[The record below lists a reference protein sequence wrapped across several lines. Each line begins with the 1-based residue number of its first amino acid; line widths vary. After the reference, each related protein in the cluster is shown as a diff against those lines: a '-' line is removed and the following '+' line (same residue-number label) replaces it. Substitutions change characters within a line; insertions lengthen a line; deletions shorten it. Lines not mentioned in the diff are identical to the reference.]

1 MPSFAQGSAVHLVGP
16 SELIEQL
23 PKCQWVP
30 SKCMLLT
37 TSAFF
42 CSQGELRFGPGEVE
56 KEIEVSIIDDDM
68 SEPDV
73 TFDVVLTNL
82 KGMGV
87 VIVQV
92 RVDVGQLLYG
102 LQKLS

>member
-1 MPSFAQGSAVHLVGP
+1 MCAA
-16 SELIEQL
+16 
-23 PKCQWVP
+23 C
-30 SKCMLLT
+30 

-42 CSQGELRFGPGEVE
+42 CSQGELKFGPGEVE

-73 TFDVVLTNL
+73 TFNVVL
-82 KGMGV
+82 KDVRGVGV

-92 RVDVGQLLYG
+92 GFYHEL
-102 LQKLS
+102 